1 MSLDALRVALQGA
14 GFPLSPIQ
22 LAVQGLLEELRSNAY
37 QAMLDAG
44 TSKNAAPQ
52 RDYLSENLIRQH
64 KARDQQRERE
74 YNLTRL
80 HQDDQ
85 DAVEFIMALL
95 NMELLDG

>member
-1 MSLDALRVALQGA
+1 VSLDALRIALQGA

-22 LAVQGLLEELRSNAY
+22 LAVQGLLEELRSGAY

-44 TSKNAAPQ
+44 RAGKHPQ
-52 RDYLSENLIRQH
+52 RDYLSENLKRQQE
-64 KARDQQRERE
+64 ARDRRAQAE

-95 NMELLDG
+95 NTELLDG